1 MNIDKEY
8 IIRIRRELHQ
18 VPERGFNLPKTFA
31 VIRRELDAMGIPYT
45 EKWSD
50 ASIVATLNEGKG
62 NKTIGLRA
70 DNDGLPIQEE
80 TGLPFSS
87 TIEGQ
92 MHACGHDTHTAMLLG
107 AAKALKEMED
117 DIKCCVKFVFQ
128 GPEEGPSGARVVCE
142 NGLMEEIDE
151 MIGCHISPTAPMG
164 AIRLNKT
171 CMNAS
176 AHGFE
181 ITLRGKSAHVARP
194 QQGVDAIALANR
206 VYTDIQIMRAR
217 EMDPLKPVVIGI
229 GTFHGGTANNIICDE
244 VKMTGT
250 IRALTPETDEKAWRR
265 LREICENAARD
276 MGGSAEV
283 KELSFTPAV
292 INHHEIADAIVAA
305 ARKVEGPTWIDDD
318 KETSMGAEDFSR
330 FILCKPGAMFTLG
343 AAPTPDAKIPLHNG
357 KVILNEDALDIT
369 PKIFVQYVLDRM
381 A

>member
-1 MNIDKEY
+1 MYIDKDY
-8 IIRIRRELHQ
+8 IIRVRRELHQ
-18 VPERGFNLPKTFA
+18 VPERGFSLPKTFA
-31 VIRRELDAMGIPYT
+31 IIRRELDAMGIPYT

-80 TGLPFSS
+80 TGLPFAS

-107 AAKALKEMED
+107 AAKALKEMENE
-117 DIKCCVKFVFQ
+117 IKCCVKFVFQ
-128 GPEEGPSGARVVCE
+128 GPEEGPSGARVICE

-151 MIGCHISPTAPMG
+151 MIGCHISPVAPLG
-164 AIRLNKT
+164 SIRLNKT

-181 ITLRGKSAHVARP
+181 ITLRGKTSHVARP
-194 QQGVDAIALANR
+194 HQGIDAIAMATR

-229 GTFHGGTANNIICDE
+229 GAIHGGNAGNIVCDE

-250 IRALTPETDEKAWRR
+250 IRALDPETDEKAWKRIH
-265 LREICENAARD
+265 EICETVARD
-276 MGGSAEV
+276 MGGSAEI
-283 KELSFTPAV
+283 KEISFTPAV
-292 INHHEIADAIVAA
+292 RNHPEIADAIVAA
-305 ARKVEGPTWIDDD
+305 AKKVADPALINAD

-330 FILCKPGAMFTLG
+330 FILCKPGAMFSLG

-357 KVILNEDALDIT
+357 KMILNEDALDIT
-369 PKIFVQYVLDRM
+369 SKIFVQYVLDRM
-381 A
+381 E

>member
-1 MNIDKEY
+1 MNIDKQY
-8 IIRIRRELHQ
+8 IINVRRELHQ

-31 VIRRELDAMGIPYT
+31 IIRRELEAIGLPYT
-45 EKWSD
+45 EEWSD

-62 NKTIGLRA
+62 NKVIALRA

-117 DIKCCVKFVFQ
+117 EIKCCVKFVFQ
-128 GPEEGPSGARVVCE
+128 GPEEGPSGARAVCE
-142 NGLMEEIDE
+142 NGLMDTIDE
-151 MIGCHISPTAPMG
+151 IIGCHISPTAPLG
-164 AIRLNKT
+164 TIRLNKR

-194 QQGVDAIALANR
+194 QQGIDAIAMAAR

-229 GTFHGGTANNIICDE
+229 GTFHGGTAANILCDE
-244 VKMTGT
+244 VKLTGT
-250 IRALTPETDEKAWRR
+250 IRALDAETDEKAWRR
-265 LREICENAARD
+265 IGEICETVARD
-276 MGGSAEV
+276 MGGSAEI

-292 INHHEIADAIVAA
+292 INNPEIAGAIVEAA
-305 ARKVEGPTWIDDD
+305 EKVVDPALINAD

-330 FILCKPGAMFTLG
+330 FINCKPGAMFALG
-343 AAPTPDAKIPLHNG
+343 AAPTPDAKIPLHNC